1 MSFLYVHKKAN
12 SPQLTSPQRT
22 PSQRTP
28 WKIVMCLTLF
38 LFYVPGASS
47 VVYAQDSACPNLVTD
62 GSFESGRGWSIK
74 SNGNY
79 SVFSDVQAH
88 TGGQSAYLA
97 GMNNADDL
105 LSTTVALPNDAASLT
120 LNFWWKVNSEDLR
133 DPSDELKVQVADSNG
148 EALESVFTVGSN
160 RASKRWRQ
168 SGVDLSQF
176 AGKTIQLQFAAETD
190 SANITDFFVDDVEVT
205 TCGG

>member
-12 SPQLTSPQRT
+12 FPQLT
-22 PSQRTP
+22 PSQLIP
-28 WKIVMCLTLF
+28 WKIAMCLTLF
-38 LFYVPGASS
+38 LFSLPSASS
-47 VVYAQDSACPNLVTD
+47 TVYAQDGSCPNLVTD
-62 GSFESGRGWSIK
+62 GSFESGRGWNIK

-97 GMNNADDL
+97 GMDNADDL
-105 LSTTVALPNDAASLT
+105 LSTTVELPDGAPSLT
-120 LNFWWKVNSEDLR
+120 FSFWWKVNSEDTR

-148 EALESVFTVGSN
+148 EALKTLFTVGSN
-160 RASKRWRQ
+160 RAAKRWRQ
-168 SGVDLSQF
+168 SSMDLSQF
-176 AGKTIQLQFAAETD
+176 AGQTIQLQFAAETD
-190 SANITDFFVDDVEVT
+190 GANITDFFVDDVEVT

>member
-1 MSFLYVHKKAN
+1 MSFLDVHKKAN
-12 SPQLTSPQRT
+12 FPQLTPSPL
-22 PSQRTP
+22 TP
-28 WKIVMCLTLF
+28 WKIALCLTLF
-38 LFYVPGASS
+38 LFYLPGASS
-47 VVYAQDSACPNLVTD
+47 TIYAQDGSCPNLVTD
-62 GSFESGRGWSIK
+62 GSFESGRGWTIE

-97 GMNNADDL
+97 GMDNADDL
-105 LSTTVALPNDAASLT
+105 LSTTVDLPTDAASLT
-120 LNFWWKVNSEDLR
+120 FSFWWKVNSEDMR
-133 DPSDELKVQVADSNG
+133 DPSDELKVQVADRNG
-148 EALESVFTVGSN
+148 KALETVFTVGSN